1 MDLALEAGA
10 DDVRRAGDNY
20 EIVSDPDVFSTVCDA
35 VDAAGLTSEVRQITR
50 IPKDTVDLDQE
61 TARSVLKLM
70 DALDD
75 HDDVQNVAANF
86 NIPDDAMAALE
97 NGRS

>member
-1 MDLALEAGA
+1 
-10 DDVRRAGDNY
+10 V
-20 EIVSDPDVFSTVCDA
+20 
-35 VDAAGLTSEVRQITR
+35 AAGIEPENKQLTR
-50 IPKDTVDLDQE
+50 IPSNIVEVADIE

-86 NIPDDAMAALE
+86 TIPEAAMAEIAA
-97 NGRS
+97 G